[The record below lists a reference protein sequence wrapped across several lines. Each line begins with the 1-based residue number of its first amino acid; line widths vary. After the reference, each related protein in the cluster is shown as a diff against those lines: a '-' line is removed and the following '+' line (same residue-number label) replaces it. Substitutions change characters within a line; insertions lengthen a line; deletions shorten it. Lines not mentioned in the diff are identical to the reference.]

1 MHPDDYAEDALAM
14 ANRAIAMGDD
24 TDGGFTD
31 DEEAEQLA
39 HVRAAAKRSAEI
51 ARSITESL
59 SPRKPRRESPHGGW
73 RGGSRDSRNSV
84 YARTPPM
91 RNTDARASHDFDSP
105 RGTPGSPSLRRGWRL
120 DNPPLPRRPGAR
132 RRRRRNGRR

>member
-59 SPRKPRRESPHGGW
+59 SPAEAAAGEP
-73 RGGSRDSRNSV
+73 
-84 YARTPPM
+84 
-91 RNTDARASHDFDSP
+91 
-105 RGTPGSPSLRRGWRL
+105 
-120 DNPPLPRRPGAR
+120 AR
-132 RRRRRNGRR
+132 RLAGRLARLA